1 MKRYSS
7 LLCLLALAGCP
18 LLKTSSSTST
28 TSPVTSTASPVTSTA
43 SSEPM
48 IADPAAAEA
57 GSSRGDYEDPKDP
70 NIGGLSI
77 AEAQKRIK
85 ANGFKGEV
93 EVVEMSEFDKDCKAE
108 TVCRYSPQRWYLNQ
122 DHFMTLYKNRA
133 VAIAV
138 PTDE

>member
-1 MKRYSS
+1 MNRYSS

-18 LLKTSSSTST
+18 LLKTSMT
-28 TSPVTSTASPVTSTA
+28 TPVTSTASP
-43 SSEPM
+43 SSEPV
-48 IADPAAAEA
+48 AEPPA
-57 GSSRGDYEDPKDP
+57 GSARGDYQDPKDP

-93 EVVEMSEFDKDCKAE
+93 EVIEMSEFDKDCKAE

-133 VAIAV
+133 IAIAA
-138 PTDE
+138 PTDGEE

>member
-1 MKRYSS
+1 MNRSSS

-18 LLKTSSSTST
+18 FLKTSTST
-28 TSPVTSTASPVTSTA
+28 TSPVSSTA
-43 SSEPM
+43 SSEP
-48 IADPAAAEA
+48 AAAEA
-57 GSSRGDYEDPKDP
+57 SEPAGSARGDYQDPKDP

-93 EVVEMSEFDKDCKAE
+93 EIVEMSEFDKDCKAE
-108 TVCRYSPQRWYLNQ
+108 TVCRYAPQRWYLNQ

-133 VAIAV
+133 IAIAA
-138 PTDE
+138 PTDGDE